1 MGFLL
6 FFPYPELTLSR
17 LKMPA
22 ADSDDLRCKALAVL
36 ARSIPKKDVCEM
48 FGIGLNS
55 LGIAE

>member
-1 MGFLL
+1 
-6 FFPYPELTLSR
+6 
-17 LKMPA
+17 MPA